1 MPIRKP
7 EMLCPICGEKCM
19 GGLALHKHQ
28 AAFHSE
34 EEVEAHRD
42 VTEANEFEANH
53 DVVRRQERLDNFIE
67 FGG

>member
-19 GGLALHKHQ
+19 GGLALHKHLST
-28 AAFHSE
+28 FHSE
-34 EEVEAHRD
+34 EEVEALK
-42 VTEANEFEANH
+42 ANDAAEFEANH
-53 DVVRRQERLDNFIE
+53 NEIRDQERLDNFIE